1 VIPYLSALGED
12 ALLARQNVRLQALSD
27 PARGLYG
34 KDHRYYTQ
42 NLALF
47 ATGWAEGRF
56 GFDRDGG
63 LWVAWSKP

>member
-1 VIPYLSALGED
+1 MLPYLAALGEAA
-12 ALLARQNVRLQALSD
+12 ALAAQKTRLQEQFD
-27 PARGLYG
+27 TTTGLYG

-47 ATGWAEGRF
+47 ATGWLEGRF
-56 GFDRDGG
+56 GFDRNGG